1 LLLGIASLSFV
12 CWLAYLI
19 WLSRQPLFWW
29 KDHDRASYAR
39 VSKAIAAD
47 RRGQASPGREWN
59 MRLDDFIRELDLEDI
74 PWDNVVDQTEAGT
87 GRVYHFR
94 GFKLYVST
102 YVPQEYWR
110 HGNSDRMLRDEGSA
124 EEKRQARE
132 AVRIGHRPFVRI
144 DGMSREERMR
154 EYEEEIRQINE
165 EMHKREH
172 SPP

>member
-19 WLSRQPLFWW
+19 WLSRQPIGFWM
-29 KDHDRASYAR
+29 DHDRASYAR

-47 RRGQASPGREWN
+47 PRRWWN
-59 MRLDDFIRELDLEDI
+59 TRLDDFIRELDLEDI
-74 PWDNVVDQTEAGT
+74 PWDNVVDSTEAGT

-94 GFKLYVST
+94 GFKLYVGI
-102 YVPQEYWR
+102 YVPQEYWQ
-110 HGNSDRMLRDEGSA
+110 HGNSDRMLREEGSP

-132 AVRIGHRPFVRI
+132 ALRIGYRPFVTI

-165 EMHKREH
+165 EMHKRSH